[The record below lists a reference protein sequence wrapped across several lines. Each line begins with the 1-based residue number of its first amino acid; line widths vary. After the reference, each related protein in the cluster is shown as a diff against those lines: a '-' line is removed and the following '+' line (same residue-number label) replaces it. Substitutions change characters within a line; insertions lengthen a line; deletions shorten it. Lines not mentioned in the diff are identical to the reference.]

1 MPNRK
6 IDGRRIK
13 SLRNFTIGE
22 AAERLSVHKRTVQG
36 WIKAGLPCMKERR
49 PHLIL
54 GADLQDFLEQR
65 RKSSRRKCASGQL
78 FCFKCHEPR
87 RPAGGMLDYIPIT
100 IVSGNLKGI
109 CEACDTFMCR
119 RVALTKIGTV
129 TAGCD
134 VAYPQGQQRIVR
146 SA

>member
-49 PHLIL
+49 PHQFWARTCKISWSNV
-54 GADLQDFLEQR
+54 E
-65 RKSSRRKCASGQL
+65 SRRAENAHPVNDSASSVMNPAVQL
-78 FCFKCHEPR
+78 
-87 RPAGGMLDYIPIT
+87 
-100 IVSGNLKGI
+100 
-109 CEACDTFMCR
+109 
-119 RVALTKIGTV
+119 
-129 TAGCD
+129 AGC
-134 VAYPQGQQRIVR
+134 
-146 SA
+146 